1 MITIICKMTS
11 SYVFENYWVPLICK
25 HRDDYFIFTDTKYL
39 TRPQMNDWSNVS
51 FSLVDEVQDIVKLAP
66 TKVVYITNANEIPTY
81 ELMLRFRKPQ
91 PGLVPKI
98 HNTNRDS
105 KSFTVL
111 QDNYQGETTCQHK
124 IINDVTTYEI

>member
-1 MITIICKMTS
+1 MITIICKMTNS
-11 SYVFENYWVPLICK
+11 NLFENYWVPLICK
-25 HRDDYFIFTDTKYL
+25 HRDVYFIFADTRYL
-39 TRPQMNDWSNVS
+39 SKPQISDWSNVS
-51 FSLVDEVQDIVKLAP
+51 FSLVENLEDVVEFAP
-66 TKVVYITNANEIPTY
+66 TKVVYITVATEIPTY

-111 QDNYQGETTCQHK
+111 RDHYQKETTCQHK
-124 IINDVTTYEI
+124 LINDVTTYEI

>member
-25 HRDDYFIFTDTKYL
+25 HRDVYFIFTDTKYL

-51 FSLVDEVQDIVKLAP
+51 FSLVDEVQDVVKLAP
-66 TKVVYITNANEIPTY
+66 RKVVYITNANEIPTN

-98 HNTNRDS
+98 HNTNKQSNSVMIS
-105 KSFTVL
+105 KKSY
-111 QDNYQGETTCQHK
+111 NK
-124 IINDVTTYEI
+124 IPTYIGDVGTYVV